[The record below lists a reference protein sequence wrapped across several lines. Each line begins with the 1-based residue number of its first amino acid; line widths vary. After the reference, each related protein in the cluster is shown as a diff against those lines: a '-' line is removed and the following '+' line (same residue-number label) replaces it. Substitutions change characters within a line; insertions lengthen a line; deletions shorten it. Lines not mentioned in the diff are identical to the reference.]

1 MDDSDTTPEAHE
13 PRGDDAGGGEETR
26 LRDVRRA
33 AVVAA
38 STVVGL
44 CVDWV
49 ERRSRLSQ
57 LLLGGLIAVS
67 SEATVP
73 LVRRLG
79 ELALA
84 DLSSM
89 TATSWLS
96 MLVGTQIGQTVVQV
110 RKLDKIGEETNTV
123 QMDTGATQTDAET
136 DGGRPARSWR
146 TGGGIIGGAIAGAGF
161 GSSFGTRGLFVG
173 LAVGIVLGDT
183 FEEWLLSP

>member
-1 MDDSDTTPEAHE
+1 MDDSDTTPEDDE
-13 PRGDDAGGGEETR
+13 PHGDDTGGDGNRETR

-33 AVVAA
+33 AVVAV

-73 LVRRLG
+73 VLQRLG
-79 ELALA
+79 ALALA
-84 DLSSM
+84 NLSSV

-96 MLVGTQIGQTVVQV
+96 MLVGTQIGQTVVQMQ
-110 RKLDKIGEETNTV
+110 KLDKIGEE
-123 QMDTGATQTDAET
+123 MEAMEADTGTTET

-183 FEEWLLSP
+183 FEEWLLSS